1 MPIVDGGA
9 VRPRRGVYAAVA
21 EAIDEEFR
29 KLAVLG
35 REPEAVWPRWRA
47 MMAYGATVEVPAFW
61 CRGRCGRGWR
71 LGVRCWWL
79 ACRPTTRS
87 ASASRQSPRLQSVS
101 GCEPACLLLCS
112 FNRGRSVMAAAMFKH
127 ELRQRGLGD
136 VVRVS
141 SAGTCITC
149 ADHGPADERAFWVL
163 HRHGY
168 RVPLGHRTQLL
179 NADRLNADLVVA
191 FGAEHVDLL
200 RKWGVDDDR
209 IRCLH
214 AKNPHTLRQFED
226 AYGRIEAAMPAL
238 LAWVEQRRPVWWRW
252 WKLTPDGVL
261 ASPIGGYR
269 WETADYKAFCP
280 HPIKGSCSCGV
291 YAFTSAADCH
301 AHIDATGR
309 FAPDLLA
316 RLSAPAWCSGG
327 CS

>member
-1 MPIVDGGA
+1 
-9 VRPRRGVYAAVA
+9 
-21 EAIDEEFR
+21 
-29 KLAVLG
+29 
-35 REPEAVWPRWRA
+35 
-47 MMAYGATVEVPAFW
+47 
-61 CRGRCGRGWR
+61 
-71 LGVRCWWL
+71 
-79 ACRPTTRS
+79 
-87 ASASRQSPRLQSVS
+87 
-101 GCEPACLLLCS
+101 
-112 FNRGRSVMAAAMFKH
+112 MAAAMFKH

-316 RLSAPAWCSGG
+316 PSECAGVVLGRVQLSADAYLAKAGLSVTRRGVPRRGDPVRSASPEWLASGARIMRLRSTG
-327 CS
+327 DQALDDRLAQRYGVPVFGDRDRRH